1 MRFSL
6 HVKRSAGIVAAVQDD
21 APLRLDASR
30 EELLATAAAIVGEA
44 WRSFDQARPNQPPV
58 DARLQALLAQPLPA
72 RPTPV
77 AQALGEAARI
87 LDESLAQTRP
97 RWFAFIG
104 SSGLEVGVVADLLAG
119 CFDVNLAGYA
129 AAASD
134 VEQQAIEW
142 LGAFLGYPSAGGACT
157 SGGML
162 SNLTALAGGRERG
175 PPRPR
180 RAGADGRAG
189 GGGRPPPAR

>member
-6 HVKRSAGIVAAVQDD
+6 HVKRASGMVAPVQDD
-21 APLRLDASR
+21 IALRLDASR
-30 EELLATAAAIVGEA
+30 DELLATAAAIVGEA

-58 DARLQALLAQPLPA
+58 DARLQALLAEPLPD

-119 CFDVNLAGYA
+119 CFDVNLAGDA
-129 AAASD
+129 AAAS
-134 VEQQAIEW
+134 EAE
-142 LGAFLGYPSAGGACT
+142 
-157 SGGML
+157 
-162 SNLTALAGGRERG
+162 REGVQG
-175 PPRPR
+175 PP
-180 RAGADGRAG
+180 
-189 GGGRPPPAR
+189 PPL